1 MSTFIVSSHEIPP
14 AGPAGLNR
22 TLQPRGLYFIL
33 LFFLSEGCLFSFFVC
48 FFLRVEK
55 SSLAVEGSVKRTR
68 GRRTE
73 SEKKKASEESG
84 TTAAPADDRLT
95 GRLRLRLHRRISLQV
110 SGLSVKKIKWITNIM
125 QQLII
130 FKKFASNWQR
140 CVWHLICK

>member
-1 MSTFIVSSHEIPP
+1 MRVVYLVF
-14 AGPAGLNR
+14 
-22 TLQPRGLYFIL
+22 
-33 LFFLSEGCLFSFFVC
+33 LFVFSC
-48 FFLRVEK
+48 ALK
-55 SSLAVEGSVKRTR
+55 NHPLAVEGSVKRTR